1 MVSLHA
7 AFVALLLS
15 NPGQTVLLDF
25 YADWCGPC
33 KAMEPTVRA
42 LQQKGY
48 PVQRINIK
56 DNPDLAAKYG
66 VQSIPCYVMLVDG
79 QEVDRITG
87 SNTTLSRLEKMCKIT
102 SPPQPPNR
110 SPGLI
115 AQNAAPPQAFPE
127 TIVAPATASLPG
139 SMPRRD
145 DPNLIPA
152 SFASSGNAA
161 SLAAQPWSQAPAPG
175 GSEGFAA
182 DARESL
188 PGANLQPR
196 GIAPDAKL
204 IAASVR
210 LRIEDPNGNS
220 CGSGTIIDT
229 RGGDALVLTCAHVF
243 RDSQG
248 KGKIDVDLFGPYA
261 GQRVAG
267 QLISYDL
274 KRDVALVFFRA
285 PGPIAAARLAPP
297 GYQVHKGDKVASV
310 GCDSGKDPAAH
321 YSYVTSLNRYA
332 GPPNLQVAGQ
342 PTEGRSGG
350 GLFTADGLVI
360 GVCNA
365 RDPQDQEGFFAAL
378 ETICAQLDDARM
390 SFAYQSPKG
399 FEGPSGTAPLMAATN
414 TPPAAQQMPQTVS
427 PVSIPNVLPE
437 NTGQPMAAAGTSPA
451 GLSPSEQAA
460 MEEIRARLKEDAEVI
475 CVIRSRRNPQAKSEV
490 IMLDKASPAVL
501 QQIAAEAQALQ
512 GRQPTSL
519 EVPQPKQPALEWPS
533 NPNPNSKSWRQG
545 Q

>member
-7 AFVALLLS
+7 AFVAILLS

-56 DNPDLAAKYG
+56 DNPELAAKYG

-79 QEVDRITG
+79 QEADRITG
-87 SNTTLSRLEKMCKIT
+87 SNTTLSRLEKMCKLT
-102 SPPQPPNR
+102 SPPQPPNG
-110 SPGLI
+110 SPGLM
-115 AQNAAPPQAFPE
+115 AQNTAPPQAFPE
-127 TIVAPATASLPG
+127 TNVPPGFASMPGSLP
-139 SMPRRD
+139 RRED
-145 DPNLIPA
+145 QNVIPA
-152 SFASSGNAA
+152 SFTPSGNAA
-161 SLAAQPWSQAPAPG
+161 SLAAQPWSQTPAQG

-182 DARESL
+182 DARSAP
-188 PGANLQPR
+188 PGANFPAR
-196 GIAPDAKL
+196 GIPLDAKL

-220 CGSGTIIDT
+220 CGSGTIIDS
-229 RGGDALVLTCAHVF
+229 RGGDALILTCGHIF

-248 KGKIDVDLFGPYA
+248 KGKIEVDLFGPYA
-261 GQRVAG
+261 GQRVTG

-274 KRDVALVFFRA
+274 KRDVALLFIKA
-285 PGPIAAARLAPP
+285 PGPIAAVRLAPP
-297 GYQVHKGDKVASV
+297 GYQVRKGDKVASV
-310 GCDSGKDPAAH
+310 GCDNGKDPAAH
-321 YSYVTSLNRYA
+321 FSNVTSLNRYA

-350 GLFTADGLVI
+350 GLFTSDGLVI

-365 RDPQDQEGFFAAL
+365 RDPQDQEGFYAAL
-378 ETICAQLDDARM
+378 ETVCAQLDDAHM
-390 SFAYQSPKG
+390 AFAYQSPKG
-399 FEGPSGTAPLMAATN
+399 FEGLSGTTPLMAATN
-414 TPPAAQQMPQTVS
+414 TPPMAQQMAPPVS

-437 NTGQPMAAAGTSPA
+437 NMGQPMPAAGTSSP
-451 GLSPSEQAA
+451 GLNSGEQAA
-460 MEEIRARLKEDAEVI
+460 MEEIRRRLKEDAEVI
-475 CVIRSRRNPQAKSEV
+475 CVIRSRRNPQTKSEV
-490 IMLDKASPAVL
+490 IMLDKASPEFL
-501 QQIAAEAQALQ
+501 QQLAAETQSQA
-512 GRQPTSL
+512 GRQETSL
-519 EVPQPKQPALEWPS
+519 ELPRPKQPALEWSS
-533 NPNPNSKSWRQG
+533 NPNPDSKSWRQG